1 MKHRWMALPLALG
14 LTLTLALTACSSS
27 DPKEKLVGAW
37 SGQVDVMDQVVE
49 GIRVTAPE
57 IADELERENFYI
69 PLEMEFRDDNTY
81 IMTVDQ
87 EKLDESMDALIQ
99 KSVDA
104 TLVYMEQMLKEQGI
118 TDMTVDEVL
127 AQSGMDRESFTD
139 LMEQSMGNLSSS
151 VVQQIQTEG
160 QYRLEG
166 NQMYTSDDK
175 DTEPGSD
182 GATPYTLDGDKLNM
196 DFSNVSLGEVTFTRG
211 G

>member
-14 LTLTLALTACSSS
+14 LTLTLAACGGN
-27 DPKEKLVGAW
+27 DPKEDLVGAW

-49 GIRVTAPE
+49 GMRVTAPE
-57 IADELERENFYI
+57 IADELELEHFYI

-104 TLVYMEQMLKEQGI
+104 TMVYMEQMLKEQGI
-118 TDMTVDEVL
+118 TNMTVDEAL